1 MDKFKAE
8 MEEVFEITDL
18 GDMSYFLGMEVHQNQ
33 HEIFIYKQKHA
44 KEILKKFKME
54 ECKPTTTPMNQ
65 KEKFCKEDGAEK
77 INEELYK
84 SMIGCLMYLTTTRP
98 DIVHVVNL
106 LSRFMHCANEI
117 HLQAAKDIM
126 RYINGTID
134 FGIKFKQVQNFHFH
148 GFFYSDWV
156 GCVDDMRSTSGY
168 CFSFG
173 SAFSLGA
180 LKNRILWHNPQ
191 LKQSTLLLLLL

>member
-1 MDKFKAE
+1 
-8 MEEVFEITDL
+8 
-18 GDMSYFLGMEVHQNQ
+18 
-33 HEIFIYKQKHA
+33 
-44 KEILKKFKME
+44 ME
-54 ECKPTTTPMNQ
+54 ECKPTATPMNQ
-65 KEKFCKEDGAEK
+65 KEKFCKEDGDET

-173 SAFSLGA
+173 SAFFSWCS
-180 LKNRILWHNPQ
+180 K
-191 LKQSTLLLLLL
+191 KQDIVA